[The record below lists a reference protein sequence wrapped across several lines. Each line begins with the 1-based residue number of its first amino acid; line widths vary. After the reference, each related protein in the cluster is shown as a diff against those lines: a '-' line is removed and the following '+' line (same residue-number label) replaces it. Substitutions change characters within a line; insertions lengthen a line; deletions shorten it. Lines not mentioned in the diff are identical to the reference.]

1 MANWFVKRVGL
12 ALATIYAVITLTF
25 VLIRFLPGGPANF
38 LASQI
43 QRKTGRK
50 LNPEQL
56 DRMVNQYVSFDPSQP
71 LWKQYVDYMANLLS
85 GNFGTSL
92 YYNESNAQIIGEAL
106 PWTVFVMSIAI
117 TTMFVVGIL
126 LGATMAYKEQSRFDT
141 FFTGLGTVLNSI
153 PYFLAA
159 IALLYVFGYVYG
171 IFPTRG
177 KVAEGVEAGL
187 TLEFITSAFYH
198 AALPALSVIITGTGG
213 IALAM
218 RGNSISVLGEDYVRV
233 AKLRGLS
240 TRTIVSS
247 YVMRNAIL
255 PMYTSLLIAI
265 GFIFGGSIILERI
278 FVYTGVG
285 YYLFQAVQAR
295 DYSLMMAGFIMIS
308 ITVVFAILFA
318 DLTYGKLD
326 PRIGA
331 GGEKQ

>member
-1 MANWFVKRVGL
+1 MKWFLKRVGL
-12 ALATIYAVITLTF
+12 AVATIYAVITLTF
-25 VLIRFLPGGPANF
+25 VLIRFLPGGPADF

-56 DRMVNQYVSFDPSQP
+56 ERMVNQYVSFDPTQP
-71 LWKQYVDYMANLLS
+71 VWKQYVDYMSSLLQ
-85 GNFGTSL
+85 GDFGTSL
-92 YYNESNAQIIGEAL
+92 YYNEPNAQIIGEAL
-106 PWTVFVMSIAI
+106 PWTVFVMGIAI
-117 TTMFVVGIL
+117 TTMFAIGIL
-126 LGATMAYKEQSRFDT
+126 LGATMAYKEQSAFDT
-141 FFTGLGTVLNSI
+141 FFTGLGTILNSI

-159 IALLYVFGYVYG
+159 IALLYVLGYVYG

-177 KVAEGVEAGL
+177 KIGEGVETGV
-187 TLEFITSAFYH
+187 TLEFVASAFYH
-198 AALPALSVIITGTGG
+198 AALPALSVILTGTGG

-233 AKLRGLS
+233 AQLRGLS
-240 TRTIVSS
+240 TQTIVNS

-278 FVYTGVG
+278 FVYQGVG

-295 DYSLMMAGFIMIS
+295 DYSLMMAAFIMIS
-308 ITVVFAILFA
+308 ITVIFAILFA

-326 PRIGA
+326 PRVGV
-331 GGEKQ
+331 GGEGQ